1 MVGVS
6 GGAATINPMR
16 WMMKEVSVDTSIL
29 FNLDEMATTAQLIA
43 DKRISTKG
51 MVAGTVTLDELPDT
65 IDDLANR
72 RRDAVKLLVDPTT
85 G

>member
-1 MVGVS
+1 
-6 GGAATINPMR
+6 MR

>member
-1 MVGVS
+1 
-6 GGAATINPMR
+6 
-16 WMMKEVSVDTSIL
+16 
-29 FNLDEMATTAQLIA
+29 MATTAQLIA